1 MNRKFLVVAMVL
13 LVVIVAAVLVYGMIN
28 PGGEEFHG
36 SLISPPKPA
45 ADFALIDQSGET
57 TSLSDFRGKYAL
69 IFFGFTNCPDECPL
83 TMGYLKQMYDKLGDQ
98 AENVQVIL
106 ITSDPDTD
114 TPEVMGEFLSHFDPS
129 FIGLTASKEE
139 LQDVWAD
146 YGVTVMDDG
155 ETHSNFLYL
164 IDTQGNLMAT
174 YPLLENSDDITAD
187 IENLLASME

>member
-1 MNRKFLVVAMVL
+1 
-13 LVVIVAAVLVYGMIN
+13 
-28 PGGEEFHG
+28 
-36 SLISPPKPA
+36 
-45 ADFALIDQSGET
+45 
-57 TSLSDFRGKYAL
+57 
-69 IFFGFTNCPDECPL
+69 
-83 TMGYLKQMYDKLGDQ
+83 MGYLKQMYDKLGDQ

-106 ITSDPDTD
+106 ITRDPDTD
-114 TPEVMGEFLSHFDPS
+114 TPEEMGEFLSHFDPS

-139 LQDVWAD
+139 LQNVWAD

-164 IDTQGNLMAT
+164 IDPQGNLMAT